1 MSLNIAMDGPVGA
14 GKSSVADAVAKRLGI
29 LHLDTGAMYRALG
42 LKALR
47 DGIDLRDEE
56 KIDALCEGLKLDVRV
71 GENGQE
77 TLLDGENVSG
87 LLRTPEVSMAA
98 RTVSRYARVRKRM
111 VKLQQELAASRDM
124 ILDGRDIC
132 TTVLPDADLKI
143 YLTASA
149 EERALRRWK
158 EMRERGDTDSYEEVL
173 SQVRER
179 DEQDMNRP
187 VEPLRQAEDAVLLD
201 STNLT
206 FEQVIDR
213 IAEMAEE
220 VRHGN

>member
-1 MSLNIAMDGPVGA
+1 
-14 GKSSVADAVAKRLGI
+14 
-29 LHLDTGAMYRALG
+29 
-42 LKALR
+42 
-47 DGIDLRDEE
+47 
-56 KIDALCEGLKLDVRV
+56 
-71 GENGQE
+71 
-77 TLLDGENVSG
+77 
-87 LLRTPEVSMAA
+87 
-98 RTVSRYARVRKRM
+98 
-111 VKLQQELAASRDM
+111 M

-213 IAEMAEE
+213 IA
-220 VRHGN
+220 

>member
-1 MSLNIAMDGPVGA
+1 MDVVKKNIEKVGGKLLVDSEMGVGSVFTIRIPLSLSI
-14 GKSSVADAVAKRLGI
+14 
-29 LHLDTGAMYRALG
+29 
-42 LKALR
+42 
-47 DGIDLRDEE
+47 IDVLS
-56 KIDALCEGLKLDVRV
+56 VRV

-87 LLRTPEVSMAA
+87 LIRTPEVSMAA
-98 RTVSRYARVRKRM
+98 STVSRYARVRKRM